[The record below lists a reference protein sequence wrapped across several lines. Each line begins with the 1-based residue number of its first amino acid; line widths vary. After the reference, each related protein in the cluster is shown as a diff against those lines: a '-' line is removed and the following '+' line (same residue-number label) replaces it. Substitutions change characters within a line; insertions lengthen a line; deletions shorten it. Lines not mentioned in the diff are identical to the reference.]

1 MAIKRRKRFI
11 FGPVIVLGVL
21 PLLSAGQISAEASSI
36 VELALPGSAPGQPVN
51 AATSRQWFDWLT
63 VNGFPVD
70 RCGFNP
76 MESTFVLEVPDDESF
91 KRLTDA
97 GFSLVRTLR
106 GSAAER
112 QFLTDAQYFDPDE
125 IEAMLTQVALDH
137 PGITRLFTVGTTFE
151 GRDILALEISDQPGV
166 DEDEPA
172 IQFNAQHHAREVAT
186 SHVVMDVVNTLTDGF
201 GADATITSWVS
212 NFKTVCVPMVNP
224 DGVQFVFDGS
234 SFWRK
239 NRQVYPGGCTGV
251 DLNRNYPY
259 RWGPDRCG
267 STTSCSGDLYKGPSA
282 ASELETQA
290 MVDLAESFRFVMATS
305 YHSFGRFIDYPY
317 ACSTGSPSE
326 IMPENGV
333 IDEMM
338 NGVADAIDGV
348 DAVSRYS
355 VFSPTSAGALSGDDT
370 SWYYAHMGVYSF
382 IIEVGTA
389 FEPAFSDVT
398 GILDRNRAGWQY
410 MYHRLGQARID
421 VHVTDAC
428 TDEPLAA
435 DVTLT
440 DFVFD
445 TGELTRSTFLPYG
458 RWTFVVESNQSY
470 TVRVSEPGYTTQN
483 VNVNVANAPAFL
495 DIVLEPTTSCE
506 PPPIPTASTWG
517 LIMLA
522 GLLVVAANSILPGLY
537 RPQV

>member
-1 MAIKRRKRFI
+1 MAIKRQKRCI
-11 FGPVIVLGVL
+11 FGRVIVLGVL
-21 PLLSAGQISAEASSI
+21 LLLSAGRISTEASSI
-36 VELALPGSAPGQPVN
+36 VELALPGQAPGQPVD
-51 AATSRQWFDWLT
+51 AVTSRQWFDWLT
-63 VNGFPVD
+63 VNGFALD

-76 MESTFVLEVPDDESF
+76 QESTFVLEVPDDESL

-97 GFSLVRTLR
+97 GFSLIRTLR
-106 GSAAER
+106 GVAAER
-112 QFLTDAQYFDPDE
+112 AVSTDPQYFDPDE
-125 IEAMLTQVALDH
+125 IEAILTQVAADH
-137 PGITRLFTVGTTFE
+137 PAITRLFSVGTTFE

-166 DEDEPA
+166 EEDEPA

-186 SHVVMDVVNTLTDGF
+186 SHVVVDVVSTLTDGY
-201 GADATITSWVS
+201 GGDATITSWVN

-290 MVDLAESFRFVMATS
+290 MVDLAESFKFVMATS
-305 YHSFGRFIDYPY
+305 YHAFGRFIDYPY
-317 ACSTGSPSE
+317 ACSTGSPTE
-326 IMPENGV
+326 FMPESGV

-338 NGVADAIDGV
+338 NGVADAIDAV
-348 DAVSRYS
+348 DSVPRYA

-389 FEPAFSDVT
+389 FEPAFSSVA

-428 TDEPLAA
+428 TDEPLET
-435 DVTLT
+435 DVTLA

-445 TGELTRSTFLPYG
+445 TGELPRRTFLPFG
-458 RWTFVVESNQSY
+458 RWTFVVEANQSY
-470 TVRVSEPGYTTQN
+470 TVRVSEPGYTTQD
-483 VNVNVANAPAFL
+483 VNVNVGSTPAFV
-495 DIVLEPTTSCE
+495 DIALEPTTPCE
-506 PPPIPTASTWG
+506 PAPIPAASTWG
-517 LIMLA
+517 LIVMA
-522 GLLVVAANSILPGLY
+522 GLLLVGGGGIL
-537 RPQV
+537 RRES